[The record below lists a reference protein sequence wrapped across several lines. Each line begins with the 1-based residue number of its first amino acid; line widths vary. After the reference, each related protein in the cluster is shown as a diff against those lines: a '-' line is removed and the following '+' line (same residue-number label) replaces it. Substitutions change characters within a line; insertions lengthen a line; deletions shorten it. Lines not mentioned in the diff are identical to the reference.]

1 MSGGG
6 EQRWDRG
13 SMLFGSEPK
22 KRDLAGVCVLC
33 VCSMRRAV
41 EVYRGHDLVRM
52 RHRLIGVMIRL

>member
-22 KRDLAGVCVLC
+22 KRDLAGVCVMC
-33 VCSMRRAV
+33 AA
-41 EVYRGHDLVRM
+41 
-52 RHRLIGVMIRL
+52 

>member
-22 KRDLAGVCVLC
+22 KGTWLVCVC
-33 VCSMRRAV
+33 VMCVQHEKSS
-41 EVYRGHDLVRM
+41 
-52 RHRLIGVMIRL
+52 